1 MAYLPNN
8 SNQYV
13 NGTTIG
19 ATLPGSPAVTA
30 FYLGANAIT
39 TALPTANTAGNLTRL
54 LSDKFGRLISLPQV
68 TRDMVSSNVSGNSIV
83 LTDITD
89 TIYHNMTTAIA
100 GCYSDITYLA
110 ISNTSGTPTLVQT
123 YDGTV
128 TYTYSVPAQD
138 MIAVSFNIPL
148 KATTAGMAWQVRSV
162 TAVSQL
168 AVSVQYLNNT
178 A

>member
-68 TRDMVSSNVSGNSIV
+68 TRDMVSSNVSGSSV
-83 LTDITD
+83 GLTDTN
-89 TIYHNMTTAIA
+89 YHNMTTAIA

-148 KATTAGMAWQVRSV
+148 KATTAGLAWQVKKN

>member
-19 ATLPGSPAVTA
+19 ATLPGSPAVKA

-39 TALPTANTAGNLTRL
+39 TALPTANTAGNLTGL

-68 TRDMVSSNVSGNSIV
+68 TRDMVSSNVSGISQ
-83 LTDITD
+83 LLPFD
-89 TIYHNMTTAIA
+89 TNYHNMTTAIA

-123 YDGTV
+123 NDGTV

-148 KATTAGMAWQVRSV
+148 KATTAGVAWQVKSV

>member
-68 TRDMVSSNVSGNSIV
+68 TRDMVSSNVSGSSV
-83 LTDITD
+83 GFSD
-89 TIYHNMTTAIA
+89 TAYHYMTTAIA

-148 KATTAGMAWQVRSV
+148 KATTAGMAWRVISV

-168 AVSVQYLNNT
+168 VVSVQYLNNT